1 MQKWPMEILSLTVPQ
16 GRSPV
21 WPLLIKVM
29 GRAILIIII
38 IIIKIIIMHIFGRIK
53 FRYSTLDTVS

>member
-16 GRSPV
+16 GRSTV

-38 IIIKIIIMHIFGRIK
+38 IMKIIIMHIFGRIK
-53 FRYSTLDTVS
+53 FRYSTLDTVP

>member
-38 IIIKIIIMHIFGRIK
+38 IMKIIIMHIFGRIK

>member
-38 IIIKIIIMHIFGRIK
+38 IIKIIIMHIFGRIK

>member
-1 MQKWPMEILSLTVPQ
+1 MQKWPMEILSLTLPQ

-29 GRAILIIII
+29 GRAILIII